1 MVSFDPVG
9 LAGLLSL
16 CPFVRINI
24 LIKGDTRH
32 SYSAT
37 HSDKFPTSHFEILV
51 LDDVF
56 FQVFTSELSP
66 VIHVE
71 LSSGVPFPCLVFL
84 RACSS
89 VFDESK

>member
-1 MVSFDPVG
+1 M
-9 LAGLLSL
+9 
-16 CPFVRINI
+16 
-24 LIKGDTRH
+24 KGDTRH

-37 HSDKFPTSHFEILV
+37 HSDKYLNFPINHFGFEIPI

-56 FQVFTSELSP
+56 IQVFTSEQSP
-66 VIHVE
+66 VTHVE
-71 LSSGVPFPCLVFL
+71 LSSGGPFPCLVFL